1 MYLKKRLETIF
12 HRTIR
17 KTGYD
22 VVKCKYSKHEQ
33 EIEQM
38 LISMNIACVLDI
50 GANEGQYAKNIRIG
64 GYKNRIISFEPVKE
78 PFAVLKKMASKDPL
92 WDVYNIALGNTDGKT
107 EINIAGNSVSS
118 SILKMNEAHIVAA
131 PDSKYTGIQT
141 IEIRS
146 MDSLFPELNLAGQSV
161 YMKVDTQG
169 FEKNVLLGAKATLK
183 SIKAVQL
190 EMSVQALYT
199 GEDLYYQLSD
209 HLYREGF
216 RLAKIVRGITRAN
229 GELLQFDGV
238 FLRD

>member
-33 EIEQM
+33 EIEQ
-38 LISMNIACVLDI
+38 LIISLNIGCVLDV
-50 GANEGQYAKNIRIG
+50 GANEGQYAQNIRIG
-64 GYKNRIISFEPVKE
+64 GYKNRIISFEPLKE
-78 PFAVLKKMASKDPL
+78 PFEVLKQMSANDPKWDAFNMAIGDT
-92 WDVYNIALGNTDGKT
+92 NGKA

-118 SILKMNEAHIVAA
+118 SILAINNTHTDAA
-131 PDSKYTGIQT
+131 PASKYVGKQT
-141 IEIRS
+141 IEIHTL
-146 MDSLFPELNLAGQSV
+146 DSLFKNLHIESPNI

-169 FEKNVLLGAKATLK
+169 FEKNVLLGAKESLK
-183 SIKAVQL
+183 KIKAVQL
-190 EMSVQALYT
+190 EMSVQTLYE
-199 GEDLYYQLSD
+199 GEDLYFQLSD
-209 HLYREGF
+209 FLYKEGF
-216 RLAKIVRGITRAN
+216 RLIKIMRGLTKAN

>member
-12 HRTIR
+12 HRLIR

-22 VVKCKYSKHEQ
+22 LVKCKYSKHEQ
-33 EIEQM
+33 EIEQ
-38 LISMNIACVLDI
+38 LIVSLNIGCVLDV

-64 GYKNRIISFEPVKE
+64 GYKNRIISFEPLKVPYE
-78 PFAVLKKMASKDPL
+78 VLRQMSGNDSK
-92 WDVYNIALGNTDGKT
+92 WDCYNLAIGDTDGQT

-118 SILKMNEAHIVAA
+118 SILDINATHTQAA
-131 PDSKYTGIQT
+131 PASKYIGKQT
-141 IEIRS
+141 IQIRS
-146 MDSLFPELNLAGQSV
+146 IDSIWNELNVGKSHI

-169 FEKNVLLGAKATLK
+169 FEKHVLLGAKDSLK
-183 SIKAVQL
+183 KIKAIQL
-190 EMSVQALYT
+190 EMSVQTLYE

-209 HLYREGF
+209 VLYKEGF
-216 RLAKIVRGITRAN
+216 RLIKIMRGMTKPN